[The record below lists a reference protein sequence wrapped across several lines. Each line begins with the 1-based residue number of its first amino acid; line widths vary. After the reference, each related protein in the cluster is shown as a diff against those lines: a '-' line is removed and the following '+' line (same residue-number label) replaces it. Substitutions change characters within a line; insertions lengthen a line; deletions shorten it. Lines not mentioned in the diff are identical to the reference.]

1 MTREEFEKHKT
12 GSWNVHIYDS
22 CTSTFDVAREKIADG
37 AAHGDMIVCDVQT
50 GGKGRQG
57 RKWMSPSGGIWMGI
71 VLKPDMDIS
80 MLSSITLLCAVAVCR
95 AMERMFAGINAKIK
109 WPNDIYINDKKV
121 CGILTETILEN
132 KRAEYVI
139 VGIGINA
146 NNDIE
151 EFEDEIKNTAI
162 SFRRLGLHVCREQ
175 MASYINDNMLDL
187 IDEYKKQRDL
197 SFILEYYHSHMQ
209 WLAEQGV
216 MKNTVTGEVS
226 QRGKI
231 AGIDQEGRLIL
242 ESDQKT
248 QKIVSGELS
257 LRRE

>member
-1 MTREEFEKHKT
+1 MTREDFAEYKK
-12 GSWNVHIYDS
+12 GSWDAFVCQS
-22 CTSTFDVAREKIADG
+22 CTSTFDVAREKIANG

-57 RKWMSPSGGIWMGI
+57 RKWMSPAGGLWMGI
-71 VLKPDMDIS
+71 ILKPDLELS
-80 MLSSITLLCAVAVCR
+80 MLSSVTLLCAVAVCR
-95 AMERMFAGINAKIK
+95 AMEGMFLDVSPKIK
-109 WPNDIYINDKKV
+109 WPNDIYIDDKKI

-132 KRAEYVI
+132 KKAEYVV

-151 EFEDEIKNTAI
+151 EFENEIDNTAI
-162 SFRRLGLHVCREQ
+162 SFKKLGLHVCRQQ
-175 MASYINDNMLDL
+175 MAANINDTLLDL
-187 IDEYKKQRDL
+187 MMEYEKQRDL
-197 SFILEYYHSHMQ
+197 SFILEYYHSRMLWMGQ
-209 WLAEQGV
+209 QAA

-231 AGIDQEGRLIL
+231 AGIDTEGRLIL
-242 ESDQKT
+242 QSDKGA

-257 LRRE
+257 LRRK